1 MGHFARLQLV
11 GRVTYYLGWIAL
23 LCGGVAHLNI
33 AKGLFLAMRLSQRNL
48 LEVSV
53 MCFLICMA
61 SELRARDSAGAE
73 VSNTVKGQA
82 AAA

>member
-23 LCGGVAHLNI
+23 LCGGAVHLNI
-33 AKGLFLAMRLSQRNL
+33 AKKLFLAMSLSQRNL
-48 LEVSV
+48 YEVSV

-61 SELRARDSAGAE
+61 SELRARDSVGAE
-73 VSNTVKGQA
+73 VSNIVKRQA
-82 AAA
+82 AA